1 MSYKKSS
8 KFQTKNHRLPE
19 DDRQEVMLSFRLTHN
34 NTAKLQDLMAAAGTT
49 NLRVFIEK
57 VVLKLKKDSVVARVE
72 RSHQSTLS
80 KEFLQQFRGV
90 ANNLNQLLTILNT
103 LKKKALL
110 SSVNCQ
116 ELAGRA
122 KRIMDSLSVYLTE
135 KES

>member
-1 MSYKKSS
+1 
-8 KFQTKNHRLPE
+8 
-19 DDRQEVMLSFRLTHN
+19 
-34 NTAKLQDLMAAAGTT
+34 MAAAGTT